1 MDTLSREEVVFSL
14 NSVAHQEYNLR
25 KAAFCLLR
33 LDALSLQNEKGKK
46 RERRRVMAYSYQT
59 TSVLEIARV

>member
-25 KAAFCLLR
+25 KAAFCLLG
-33 LDALSLQNEKGKK
+33 LDALVCKMK
-46 RERRRVMAYSYQT
+46 RGRKERRRVMAYSYQT